1 MDDFN
6 INLLKYNT
14 HSASSD
20 FLYAMYDNF
29 FLPYISAPSRVTLH
43 SKSPI
48 DSIFSNMIEDDSN
61 SGNLAIA
68 ISDHYGQFVVMKNLS
83 NKKTL
88 QIQKYIIRTS
98 KRSMRRD

>member
-29 FLPYISAPSRVTLH
+29 FSALHKCPSQVTLH

-48 DSIFSNMIEDDSN
+48 DSIFSNMIEDGSN

-68 ISDHYGQFVVMKNLS
+68 ISDHYGRFVMKTLS